1 MLRYSR
7 HLSSSASCE
16 IINRSLTHK
25 SNGAW
30 GLRDPLH
37 AMLEILSI
45 WTVYCLQWG
54 YGSLIA
60 THMTVHNRTDISL
73 SGALPSDKPSSA
85 REGAA
90 HTLHL
95 SIGTTMFAELH
106 CQSSFSFL
114 KGASQPE
121 ELVNQAVQLGYQ
133 ALAITDECSLA
144 GVVRAYRAARDT
156 SMQLIIGSHFSITT
170 DTPEPLS
177 LILLSPCSL
186 AYQDISALITHGRRS
201 ASKGHYKL
209 HLHTVLAHANHALCL
224 WLPGWHQQDNAHLK
238 ALSEKFRD
246 RLWVTC
252 ELLQEDD
259 DEARYQYLYRLAV
272 MHHLPMVACND
283 VHMHVAQRQPLQDVL
298 TAIRHGS
305 SVAALGKRRFP
316 NRERH
321 LRSLQRLQSI
331 YPPAL
336 LNESLHI
343 AARCA
348 FSLNELRY
356 QYPMEVVPAGQT
368 PADWL
373 RTLVNEGAA
382 RRFPRGTPDNV
393 QTQLDKELSLIHELK
408 YEYYFLTVHDI
419 VAFARK
425 QGILCQGRG
434 SAANSAVCYCL
445 FITEVDP
452 ARSNLLFERFIS
464 RERDEPP
471 DIDVDFE
478 HERREEVIQFI
489 YQKYGR
495 QRAALAATVIC
506 YRLRSA
512 IRDVGKALGIEKRVI
527 DNLIKQLAWW
537 DKPEQLTQRFA
548 EAGLKNTLM
557 ASLYQRLVM
566 EILGFPRHLSQHVG
580 GFVIS
585 HEPLHTLVPIEN
597 AAMPERTIIQW
608 DKDDLQTL
616 GLMKVDVLALGML
629 SAIRRM
635 LASVNHYVRDP
646 LNIQD
651 IPQED
656 SATYEMLC
664 RGDSLGVF
672 QVESRAQMNM
682 LPRLR
687 PRRFYDLV
695 IQVAIVRPGP
705 IQGDMVH
712 PYLRR
717 RAGQESISFP
727 NPEIR
732 NVLARTLGI
741 PLFQEQV
748 IQLAMVA
755 AGFSGGEADQLRRA
769 MARWGKS
776 GELLQFQHR
785 VIQGMLNR
793 GYKKDYAQRLFE
805 QIKGFGGYGFP
816 ESHAGSFALLV
827 YISAW
832 FKRHHGAAFYCG
844 ILNSLPM
851 GFYAPAQLIQDA
863 RRHGIEVRQVD
874 VMHSDWNYT
883 LEDSHR
889 YKIGMQPA
897 LRIGL
902 RQISGLS
909 CEAGERIQQSRHHKP
924 FKNLQDL
931 CHRAMLDQRDR
942 QALAAGGALI
952 SLSGH
957 RRQSH
962 WEVLGV
968 EDSRPLFATE
978 NIQPL
983 RDGVA
988 MDAPSEPETLLADY
1002 RSLGLTLGRHPLAL
1016 LRHLE
1021 PFRHC
1026 QTARHLRSMETGR
1039 YVCVAGLVTT
1049 RQRPATASGVM
1060 FITLEDETGPVN
1072 VVLWK
1077 QIQEKFRR
1085 AVLSGHL
1092 LLIRGRL
1099 EKTSEGIIH
1108 LIANQVEDVT
1118 SAIAGLKTQ
1127 SRNFH

>member
-1 MLRYSR
+1 
-7 HLSSSASCE
+7 
-16 IINRSLTHK
+16 
-25 SNGAW
+25 
-30 GLRDPLH
+30 
-37 AMLEILSI
+37 
-45 WTVYCLQWG
+45 
-54 YGSLIA
+54 
-60 THMTVHNRTDISL
+60 
-73 SGALPSDKPSSA
+73 
-85 REGAA
+85 
-90 HTLHL
+90 
-95 SIGTTMFAELH
+95 MFAELH
-106 CQSSFSFL
+106 CRSSFSFL
-114 KGASQPE
+114 RGASQPE
-121 ELVNQAVQLGYQ
+121 ELVRQASQLGYQ

-156 SMQLIIGSHFSITT
+156 ALQLVIGSYFQVTT
-170 DTPEPLS
+170 DTPETLS
-177 LILLSPCSL
+177 LILLASSSP
-186 AYQDISALITHGRRS
+186 AYEDISALVTQGRRN
-201 ASKGHYKL
+201 APKGCYKL
-209 HLHTVLAHANHALCL
+209 HLRTVLAHANHALCL
-224 WLPGWHQQDNAHLK
+224 WLPGWHQQDSAHLM
-238 ALSEKFRD
+238 ALSEQFRE
-246 RLWVTC
+246 RLWIAC

-259 DEARYQYLYRLAV
+259 DSIRYQFLYRLAV
-272 MHHLPMVACND
+272 AHGLPMVACND
-283 VHMHVAQRQPLQDVL
+283 VHMHVPERQPLQDVL
-298 TAIRHGS
+298 TAIRHGT
-305 SVAALGKRRFP
+305 SVANLGKRRFP
-316 NRERH
+316 NQERH
-321 LRSLQRLQSI
+321 LRPLQRLRSI

-343 AARCA
+343 AARCT
-348 FSLNELRY
+348 FSLGKLRY
-356 QYPMEVVPAGQT
+356 QYPAEVVPAGRT
-368 PADWL
+368 ATDWL
-373 RTLVNEGAA
+373 RELVDSGAA
-382 RRFPRGTPDNV
+382 RRFPQGIPEHVR
-393 QTQLDKELSLIHELK
+393 TQLQKELALIHELK

-425 QGILCQGRG
+425 QHILCQGRG

-452 ARSNLLFERFIS
+452 ARGNLLFERFIS

-489 YQKYGR
+489 YRKYGR
-495 QRAALAATVIC
+495 ERAALAATVIC

-512 IRDVGKALGIEKRVI
+512 IRDVGKALSIEKPVI
-527 DNLIKQLAWW
+527 DNLVKQLAWW
-537 DKPEQLTQRFA
+537 DKPEQLTQRLT
-548 EAGLKNTLM
+548 EAGLTNSPL
-557 ASLYQRLVM
+557 ASLYQQLVM

-585 HEPLHTLVPIEN
+585 HKPLHTLVPVEN
-597 AAMPERTIIQW
+597 AAMAERTVIQW
-608 DKDDLQTL
+608 DKDDLETL

-635 LASVNHYVRDP
+635 LESVNHYLHRP
-646 LNIQD
+646 LAIQD
-651 IPQED
+651 IPEED
-656 SATYEMLC
+656 CATYDMLC

-682 LPRLR
+682 LPRLK

-717 RAGQESISFP
+717 RAGREAISFP
-727 NPEIR
+727 DEAIR
-732 NVLARTLGI
+732 KVLARTLGI

-755 AGFSGGEADQLRRA
+755 ANFSGGEADQLRRA

-776 GELLQFQHR
+776 GELLQFRQR
-785 VIQGMLNR
+785 VIQGMLAN
-793 GYKKDYAQRLFE
+793 GYTGSYAERLFE

-816 ESHAGSFALLV
+816 ESHAASFALLV
-827 YISAW
+827 YLSAW
-832 FKRHHGAAFYCG
+832 FKRHHTAAFYCA

-851 GFYAPAQLIQDA
+851 GFYAPAQLVQDA
-863 RRHGIEVRQVD
+863 LRHGIEVRPAD
-874 VMHSDWNYT
+874 VMHSDWDHT

-889 YKIGMQPA
+889 YKLGMQPA

-902 RQISGLS
+902 RQISGLTR
-909 CEAGERIQQSRHHKP
+909 EAGKRIQRSRQQQP
-924 FKNLQDL
+924 FRSLQDI
-931 CHRAMLDQRDR
+931 CYRAALDQRDR
-942 QALAAGGALI
+942 QALAAGNALV

-962 WEVLGV
+962 WDILGI
-968 EDSRPLFATE
+968 EEARPLFATE
-978 NIQPL
+978 GTQPL

-988 MDAPSEPETLLADY
+988 LDAPSEPETLLADY
-1002 RSLGLTLGRHPLAL
+1002 NSLGLTLGRHPLAL

-1039 YVCVAGLVTT
+1039 HACVAGLVTT

-1060 FITLEDETGPVN
+1060 FMTLEDETGNIN

-1077 QIQEKFRR
+1077 QLQEKFRR
-1085 AVLSGHL
+1085 AILSGHL
-1092 LLIRGRL
+1092 LLVRGNL
-1099 EKTSEGIIH
+1099 EKTAEGITH
-1108 LIANQVEDVT
+1108 LIASQVEDVT
-1118 SAIAGLKTQ
+1118 SALAGLKVQ